1 MKFASA
7 GLVIASLLS
16 LATPASAA
24 AKGTVTLGA
33 TNSTSRHY
41 VVSVAM
47 GKAIQ
52 AGMKIPNVSV
62 LETGAS
68 VDNIRRLSRGEIDI
82 GLVALDSGIQ
92 AVEGTGSFSG
102 KAVADLAAVYA
113 YDVSVLNVAVRADAG
128 VSSLKDLSGKKFN
141 AGIRGSGAEMLTRES
156 FAMLGIEPSWSP
168 GTVKDAVEGIQ
179 NRQVVGYAKY
189 GTGTG
194 IDATLRELMTS
205 TDMRL
210 VGFSA
215 DERKKVQEKVKGV
228 DFVTLPENLIP
239 NQSSIMT
246 PAVPITYSAR
256 TGTMDDDTAYGIAKA
271 IYENRAMLIEAWPHL
286 ANFDFRQQALNV
298 EKIGFK
304 LHPGAK
310 RFWES
315 VK

>member
-1 MKFASA
+1 
-7 GLVIASLLS
+7 VLS
-16 LATPASAA
+16 LASAA
-24 AKGTVTLGA
+24 FAAGKDSVTLGS
-33 TNSTSRHY
+33 TNSTSSHY

-68 VDNIRRLSRGEIDI
+68 VDNIRRLSRNEIDA
-82 GLVALDSGIQ
+82 GLVAIDAGIQ
-92 AVEGTGSFSG
+92 AVDGTGSFAG
-102 KAVADLAAVYA
+102 KPVADLAALYA
-113 YDVSVLNVAVRADAG
+113 YDVSVLNIAVRADAG
-128 VSSLKDLSGKKFN
+128 VATLKDLSGKKFN
-141 AGIRGSGAEMLTRES
+141 AGIRGSGAEMLTREA

-179 NRQVVGYAKY
+179 NRQVVGYSKY

-210 VGFSA
+210 VGFSP
-215 DERKKVQEKVKGV
+215 DDRKKVQEKVKGV

-239 NQSSIMT
+239 NQPSIVT
-246 PAVPITYSAR
+246 PSVPITYSAR
-256 TGTMDDDTAYGIAKA
+256 TGTMDDDTAYAITKA

-286 ANFDFRQQALNV
+286 AKFDFKQQALNL